1 MSYDLEVLVEGRN
14 KVSPLIFDKIRIE
27 VNSHTGGR
35 HRYKDSFSY
44 MAEKKGAWCS
54 IFELDKEKRFFSAMN
69 IADINLIPESDI
81 TYPFWVND
89 TSGMFVLK
97 IQDDFIT
104 SFKKTLTEL
113 QRLSPLS
120 RIMFLPRLQG
130 REHNNVC
137 GVLQLDNFF
146 YLLDNNR
153 IFFNIAYIIQ
163 D

>member
-1 MSYDLEVLVEGRN
+1 
-14 KVSPLIFDKIRIE
+14 
-27 VNSHTGGR
+27 
-35 HRYKDSFSY
+35 
-44 MAEKKGAWCS
+44 
-54 IFELDKEKRFFSAMN
+54 MN